1 MSERRGRRST
11 FAYTPNRPHAG
22 IRRPVE
28 TIGLMEYPFPADRR
42 CVHMLHILSLIFV
55 ALLVLATV
63 DGLAAISRPVF
74 SKRG

>member
-1 MSERRGRRST
+1 
-11 FAYTPNRPHAG
+11 
-22 IRRPVE
+22 
-28 TIGLMEYPFPADRR
+28 
-42 CVHMLHILSLIFV
+42 MLHILSLIFD

>member
-1 MSERRGRRST
+1 
-11 FAYTPNRPHAG
+11 
-22 IRRPVE
+22 
-28 TIGLMEYPFPADRR
+28 MEYPFPADRR